1 MEHLITAS
9 IGLWQVKDKY
19 YLQIVT
25 KECYNFYYF
34 EISVDQAK
42 HLSKK
47 DDIEIEQFDTA
58 PVGLQL
64 KWKNRKKLTKTNWG
78 IDTADSEIGFKEN
91 ETKCCFSISIS
102 IKIILIIDFTA
113 QEKNWLKNLWTLL
126 KKIIILKIGCWV
138 CKRTNVNHL
147 IT

>member
-47 DDIEIEQFDTA
+47 DDIEIEQFDTS
-58 PVGLQL
+58 PLGIQL
-64 KWKNRKKLTKTNWG
+64 KMKK
-78 IDTADSEIGFKEN
+78 
-91 ETKCCFSISIS
+91 
-102 IKIILIIDFTA
+102 
-113 QEKNWLKNLWTLL
+113 
-126 KKIIILKIGCWV
+126 
-138 CKRTNVNHL
+138 
-147 IT
+147 